1 VGGRG
6 RAGGGG
12 AGARAGSRAGAGTGY
27 RAGAGAGAGARAGAG
42 AGARMAW
49 VEGEAGSAE
58 LRACASLRAQS
69 FAVYPEGRGQ
79 FTREAHLRMLSRL
92 EWERL
97 EAKLAGEDAESA
109 HLRVRALLAA
119 LPAAELEA
127 DTGNGETAPDRSC
140 QLVGSSGGPE
150 HVVGSLD
157 LNIGAWL
164 PSEPL
169 RGARPAASAEGG
181 RAYLSNVCVAP
192 GARRRGVAAGML
204 ACAADRAREEGVSD
218 LYVHVVADNTPA
230 LELYLRCGFQVEGEE
245 SKNLAA
251 TSGHARRLLLHQTL
265 VL

>member
-1 VGGRG
+1 MRPSRPAPTGRRVGRRG
-6 RAGGGG
+6 P
-12 AGARAGSRAGAGTGY
+12 AGSR
-27 RAGAGAGAGARAGAG
+27 GAGAGAGGGAG

-92 EWERL
+92 EWELL
-97 EAKLAGEDAESA
+97 EAKLAGEDADSA

-119 LPAAELEA
+119 LPAAELDADAGDREA
-127 DTGNGETAPDRSC
+127 APDRSC
-140 QLVGSSGGPE
+140 QLVGSSSGPE

-169 RGARPAASAEGG
+169 RGARPEASAELG

-192 GARRRGVAAGML
+192 GARRRGVAAGMIS
-204 ACAADRAREEGVSD
+204 CAADRARGEGVSD

-230 LELYLRCGFQVEGEE
+230 LELYLRCGFQVESEE

-251 TSGHARRLLLHQTL
+251 TTRGGRGDKHARRLLLHQTL
-265 VL
+265 L